1 MTNDSSCN
9 YLEKVVII
17 VIPNEM
23 INLMDIDYYLKCYNK
38 ISLIIAVNFMEDGN
52 V

>member
-1 MTNDSSCN
+1 MTNDSTCN

-23 INLMDIDYYLKCYNK
+23 NNLIGIDHYLKRYNK
-38 ISLIIAVNFMEDGN
+38 VNLIIAVNFTEDAN